1 MMTLPQLP
9 YGLVG
14 EEICT
19 KLDASSRISLIDVFP
34 FLKPSVSWVNLDISS
49 KNLDDLLHTLGLLEK
64 HTTGCSVEK
73 IEVECRWAMSAPHIA
88 PLVMSSLC
96 RMLIN
101 HSHTITEVSIN
112 FTHVEKIT
120 DPNETFR
127 HCLITASGLFVQ
139 CMNMPR
145 VHTLHLG
152 GLGVSATWRTLGAAS
167 PPGYYA
173 CVSIDGVY
181 AIPARGKRWTC
192 MYMDDEEGLAFLEIS
207 EPHTVCEHL
216 VQRFSWHKDH
226 VATYIDDEGAWT
238 GGMRFVP
245 GDPVFF
251 AFPMFVAAS
260 LADAV

>member
-1 MMTLPQLP
+1 MMTLHQLP

-19 KLDASSRISLIDVFP
+19 KLDASSRISLIDAFP
-34 FLKPSVSWVNLDISS
+34 FLKQNVSWTNLDISS
-49 KNLDDLLHTLGLLEK
+49 KSLDGLLHTLGLLEK
-64 HTTGCSVEK
+64 HIGCSGSSVEK
-73 IEVECRWAMSAPHIA
+73 IEVECRWTMSAPNIA

-112 FTHVEKIT
+112 FKHVEKIT
-120 DPNETFR
+120 DPIETFK
-127 HCLITASGLFVQ
+127 HCRITASGLFIQ

-145 VHTLHLG
+145 VHTLHMG
-152 GLGVSATWRTLGAAS
+152 GLGVSATGGRTLAAAS
-167 PPGYYA
+167 PSGYYA
-173 CVSIDGVY
+173 CVSIDAVY
-181 AIPARGKRWTC
+181 ILGATRWAC

-207 EPHTVCEHL
+207 EPHTICEHYI
-216 VQRFSWHKDH
+216 RTFSQHRDH
-226 VATYIDDEGAWT
+226 VATYIDDQGAWI

-251 AFPMFVAAS
+251 AFPMVVAS
-260 LADAV
+260 LLLM

>member
-1 MMTLPQLP
+1 MMHYLPSE
-9 YGLVG
+9 LVG
-14 EEICT
+14 GEICT
-19 KLDASSRISLIDVFP
+19 KLDAASRIHLIDAFP
-34 FLKPSVSWVNLDISS
+34 FLEPSVSWTNLDISS
-49 KNLDDLLHTLGLLEK
+49 ENLDDFLDVLGLFEK
-64 HTTGCSVEK
+64 HVGSGRFVEK
-73 IEVECRWAMSAPHIA
+73 IEVDCRWIMSAPHIA

-101 HSHTITEVSIN
+101 HSHTITEVSIT
-112 FTHVEKIT
+112 FTHPDKIT
-120 DPNETFR
+120 DPNETFK

-145 VHTLHLG
+145 VHTLHMG
-152 GLGVSATWRTLGAAS
+152 GLGVSGNWRTLGAAS

-181 AIPARGKRWTC
+181 AIPKNKKRWTC

-207 EPHTVCEHL
+207 EPHTVCEHH

-226 VATYIDDEGAWT
+226 VATYIDDQGAWT

-260 LADAV
+260 LADTV